1 MPTNCYT
8 FSLFQSYTPN
18 QVRQLTELDALLRE
32 KIARPSLELTR
43 HGQGVLQAVTAL
55 LAMRPPER

>member
-1 MPTNCYT
+1 M
-8 FSLFQSYTPN
+8 
-18 QVRQLTELDALLRE
+18 RQLTELDALLRE